1 MDVVESVDGGRDTAH
16 LAPALRLAL
25 LRAGAGHWAW
35 RGCAG
40 GRGGAATSHS
50 PGVILRMRGA
60 RGRVE
65 DDEAAGALELGE
77 GEDEGSVASRAGST
91 APGGRVGG
99 FGPDHCSGGHLG
111 IS

>member
-1 MDVVESVDGGRDTAH
+1 MDVVEGVDSGCDAAH
-16 LAPALRLAL
+16 LASALCLAL

-40 GRGGAATSHS
+40 GRGGAAACHASC
-50 PGVILRMRGA
+50 VVLRMRGA

-65 DDEAAGALELGE
+65 DDEATRALELGE

-91 APGGRVGG
+91 APGGRLGG
-99 FGPDHCSGGHLG
+99 LGPDHCSGGHLG